1 MINRTRGSSRQLL
14 WAMSL
19 SLGMLLSA
27 CSWVPKGAS
36 QLDVGIEDR
45 GVASW
50 YGESFHGKQAANG
63 ELFDMK
69 ALTAAHRTLPLGSV
83 VRVVNLANG
92 KHLHVRITDRG
103 PYVNGR
109 ILDLSRGAA
118 ARLGMVEGGL
128 SVVRVQLVGE
138 RRPVALLSSEAMGTV
153 SVALILGLEQAP
165 SGATEP
171 IPSAWG
177 KSDPLLVYPLQLPPG
192 DIWIQQRARRLTG
205 MQAADQPTV
214 PKLQQS
220 FSTSNVWKEPTIVV
234 GDEPQPGDVSG
245 GPVWVPTGASH
256 LDVGIQDRGVASWYG
271 ESFHG
276 NRQLMGSCSIWWN

>member
-1 MINRTRGSSRQLL
+1 MISRFRGSSRQLL

-19 SLGMLLSA
+19 SLGMLLGA

-63 ELFDMK
+63 ELFDME

-103 PYVNGR
+103 PYVNSR

-118 ARLGMVEGGL
+118 AQLGMMEGGL

-138 RRPVALLSSEAMGTV
+138 RRPAALLSSEAMETV
-153 SVALILGLEQAP
+153 SVALVLGLEQAP

-171 IPSAWG
+171 LLLAWEE
-177 KSDPLLVYPLQLPPG
+177 SYPLLVYPLRLPPG
-192 DIWIQQRARRLTG
+192 DIWIQQRTRRLTG
-205 MQAADQPTV
+205 MQAADHTDHTEIATV
-214 PKLQQS
+214 VL
-220 FSTSNVWKEPTIVV
+220 T
-234 GDEPQPGDVSG
+234 
-245 GPVWVPTGASH
+245 
-256 LDVGIQDRGVASWYG
+256 
-271 ESFHG
+271 
-276 NRQLMGSCSIWWN
+276 

>member
-1 MINRTRGSSRQLL
+1 MTRRTHRSSQQLL
-14 WAMSL
+14 WTMSL

-63 ELFDMK
+63 ELFDME

-103 PYVNGR
+103 PYVNNR

-118 ARLGMVEGGL
+118 ARLGMMEGGL
-128 SVVRVQLVGE
+128 SHVRVQLVGE
-138 RRPVALLSSEAMGTV
+138 RRPAALLSSEAMETV
-153 SVALILGLEQAP
+153 SVALILGLEKAP
-165 SGATEP
+165 SGTTEP
-171 IPSAWG
+171 IPSPWE
-177 KSDPLLVYPLQLPPG
+177 KPDPLMTYPLRLPPG
-192 DIWIQQRARRLTG
+192 DIWTQQRTRRLTG
-205 MQAADQPTV
+205 MQAADHTDRTEVATV
-214 PKLQQS
+214 V
-220 FSTSNVWKEPTIVV
+220 FT
-234 GDEPQPGDVSG
+234 
-245 GPVWVPTGASH
+245 
-256 LDVGIQDRGVASWYG
+256 
-271 ESFHG
+271 
-276 NRQLMGSCSIWWN
+276 

>member
-1 MINRTRGSSRQLL
+1 MISQSRGSIRQLL
-14 WAMSL
+14 WVLSL

-83 VRVVNLANG
+83 VRVVNLKNG

-103 PYVNGR
+103 PYVNNR

-118 ARLGMVEGGL
+118 AQLGMMEGGL

-138 RRPVALLSSEAMGTV
+138 RRPAALLSSEAMEPV
-153 SVALILGLEQAP
+153 SVALNLGGLEQAS
-165 SGATEP
+165 SGATKP
-171 IPSAWG
+171 LPSAWEQ
-177 KSDPLLVYPLQLPPG
+177 SDPLLVYPLRLPPG

-205 MQAADQPTV
+205 MQAADHTDHAEIATVVVTQLPQHVSLVAGVSLFERFSVLHDWIARSSSCDAVSSARLTRYVPRRDVTQP
-214 PKLQQS
+214 
-220 FSTSNVWKEPTIVV
+220 
-234 GDEPQPGDVSG
+234 
-245 GPVWVPTGASH
+245 
-256 LDVGIQDRGVASWYG
+256 
-271 ESFHG
+271 
-276 NRQLMGSCSIWWN
+276 

>member
-1 MINRTRGSSRQLL
+1 MISQTRGSSRQLF
-14 WAMSL
+14 WTMGL

-27 CSWVPKGAS
+27 CSWVPKGTS

-63 ELFDMK
+63 ELFDME

-103 PYVNGR
+103 PYVNSR

-118 ARLGMVEGGL
+118 ARLGMMEGGL

-138 RRPVALLSSEAMGTV
+138 RRPAALLSSEAMETV

-165 SGATEP
+165 SRATDP
-171 IPSAWG
+171 FPSAWE
-177 KSDPLLVYPLQLPPG
+177 KSDPLLIYPLRLPPG

-205 MQAADQPTV
+205 MQAAGHVDHTEIARV
-214 PKLQQS
+214 L
-220 FSTSNVWKEPTIVV
+220 FT
-234 GDEPQPGDVSG
+234 
-245 GPVWVPTGASH
+245 
-256 LDVGIQDRGVASWYG
+256 
-271 ESFHG
+271 
-276 NRQLMGSCSIWWN
+276 

>member
-1 MINRTRGSSRQLL
+1 MTSRTRGSSRQLL

-50 YGESFHGKQAANG
+50 YGESFHGRQAANG
-63 ELFDMK
+63 ELFDME

-103 PYVNGR
+103 PYVNSR

-118 ARLGMVEGGL
+118 ARLGMMEGGL

-138 RRPVALLSSEAMGTV
+138 RRPAALLSSEAMETV
-153 SVALILGLEQAP
+153 SVALILGLAHAP

-171 IPSAWG
+171 FPSAWE
-177 KSDPLLVYPLQLPPG
+177 KLDPLLVYPLRLLPG

-205 MQAADQPTV
+205 MQAADHTDPSMD
-214 PKLQQS
+214 PA
-220 FSTSNVWKEPTIVV
+220 P
-234 GDEPQPGDVSG
+234 DSG
-245 GPVWVPTGASH
+245 V
-256 LDVGIQDRGVASWYG
+256 
-271 ESFHG
+271 E
-276 NRQLMGSCSIWWN
+276 

>member
-1 MINRTRGSSRQLL
+1 MTSRTRGSSRQLL
-14 WAMSL
+14 GVMCL

-50 YGESFHGKQAANG
+50 YGESFHGRQAANG
-63 ELFDMK
+63 ELFDME

-103 PYVNGR
+103 PYVNSR

-118 ARLGMVEGGL
+118 ARLGMMEGGL

-138 RRPVALLSSEAMGTV
+138 RRPAALLSSEAMETV
-153 SVALILGLEQAP
+153 SAALILGLAHAP

-171 IPSAWG
+171 FPSAWE
-177 KSDPLLVYPLQLPPG
+177 KLNPLLIYPLRLLPG

-205 MQAADQPTV
+205 MQAADHTDPSMD
-214 PKLQQS
+214 PA
-220 FSTSNVWKEPTIVV
+220 P
-234 GDEPQPGDVSG
+234 DSG
-245 GPVWVPTGASH
+245 V
-256 LDVGIQDRGVASWYG
+256 D
-271 ESFHG
+271 
-276 NRQLMGSCSIWWN
+276 